1 MAYDKRPGGGS
12 VFRLDPDGKV
22 SVVLEGVTISNGL
35 DWSPDDSLA
44 YYIDTMTYEVSVFDY
59 DREQGLTGRRKFV
72 ETPPGGGGPDG
83 LVVDEEGGVW
93 VAFFGGSAVHR
104 YTSQGALDEVVEVGA
119 RQVTA
124 CTFGG
129 PDLDRLYI
137 TTSREDLDPGDDPL
151 AGSLF
156 TVVPGVR
163 GLPVRTF
170 AG

>member
-1 MAYDKRPGGGS
+1 
-12 VFRLDPDGKV
+12 
-22 SVVLEGVTISNGL
+22 
-35 DWSPDDSLA
+35 
-44 YYIDTMTYEVSVFDY
+44 
-59 DREQGLTGRRKFV
+59 
-72 ETPPGGGGPDG
+72 
-83 LVVDEEGGVW
+83 
-93 VAFFGGSAVHR
+93 
-104 YTSQGALDEVVEVGA
+104 VVEVGA